1 MANLYLKALSS
12 PGSDQ
17 PKLFTV
23 LGDWD
28 LEGVLVALFAEAR
41 IEPAE
46 RAPNSRQSSWQG
58 GRRGDGQLDN
68 ALVIICFQAAK
79 TARETHITH
88 RHNSQALSS
97 VMSPCCVQKE

>member
-1 MANLYLKALSS
+1 MSFSTLQISTLTHGSEWAGTRVANLCLKALSS

-41 IEPAE
+41 MEPAE

-68 ALVIICFQAAK
+68 SLVIICFQACQDC
-79 TARETHITH
+79 
-88 RHNSQALSS
+88 S
-97 VMSPCCVQKE
+97 